1 MGNKIQNMSIC
12 RREQSSTHKLSDFSS
27 FTTLPSKL
35 NDSERADR
43 DSLIENA
50 ESVSIDDFNLLK
62 VLGSGAFGK
71 VFLVEKKNKIPGKK
85 NKLYA
90 MKALRK
96 DFIISNNQI
105 AHTMTERRILEE
117 INSPFIV
124 KLAYAFQSDDKL
136 YLVMEY
142 VQGGELFFHLRQR
155 GKFTEE

>member
-1 MGNKIQNMSIC
+1 M
-12 RREQSSTHKLSDFSS
+12 
-27 FTTLPSKL
+27 
-35 NDSERADR
+35 ADR

-136 YLVMEY
+136 YFVMEY